1 MTKEAG
7 FEQIMAGADD
17 KKENGERTAV
27 SPYLVRDQEAFARNL
42 ARAVEQGGR
51 ALSAYLKS
59 QQEGK
64 AADNLADATTEVV
77 KTLGR
82 IGEYWT
88 ADPGR
93 MMEAQ
98 TRLFANYFAIW
109 QNAMAQAA
117 GKPLPA
123 PAEAQDKRFSD
134 PDWNENPMFSA
145 LRQLYLA
152 TSRWAEE
159 LVDQAEGV
167 DDNTRQKA
175 RFYLRQINNALS
187 PSNFLFTNPEVLKA
201 TAATSGENLA
211 KGMRM
216 LAEDMEAGKSVLLPR
231 QTDTEAFK
239 LGEDI
244 AVTPG
249 KVIFQNDLCQVIQYA
264 QSTPTVRKR
273 PLLIVPPWINKFY
286 VLDLTPEKS
295 MIRWL
300 VEQGHTV
307 FVISWVNPDRR
318 HADKSFEH
326 YMTEGILATL
336 DVIEGATGE
345 REVNAVGYC
354 VGGTLLGIALGYM
367 AAKGDERIAG
377 ATLLTAQIDFEYAG
391 DLKVFAD
398 ADHIASLE
406 AEMRRTGYLEGSKMA
421 TAFNLLRS
429 NDLIWPYVVNDYLK
443 GKEPLPFDLL
453 YWNAD
458 ATRMPCANHSFYLR
472 NCYLENNLSTGRL
485 TLLGERID
493 LARVA
498 IPIYNLATKEDHI
511 APAKSVFIGCA
522 AFGGPVRF
530 VLTGSGHIAG
540 VVNPPAR
547 RKYQYWTGGEAKGS
561 LENWLKTAKEHPG
574 SWWEDWQAWL
584 DSLDGEKRLKKRR
597 RPGGARLK
605 PIQEAP
611 GSYVAARA

>member
-1 MTKEAG
+1 MTGTDETRKNG
-7 FEQIMAGADD
+7 GMA
-17 KKENGERTAV
+17 TC

-42 ARAVEQGGR
+42 AQAVEQGGR

-59 QQEGK
+59 QQDGN
-64 AADNLADATTEVV
+64 ANGLAEATTEVMT
-77 KTLGR
+77 TLGR

-88 ADPGR
+88 SDPGR
-93 MMEAQ
+93 LMEAQ
-98 TRLFANYFAIW
+98 TRLFANYFTIW

-123 PAEAQDKRFSD
+123 PADGTDKRFSD

-145 LRQLYLA
+145 LKQLYLA
-152 TSRWAEE
+152 TTRWAEE
-159 LVDQAEGV
+159 LVEQAEGV
-167 DDNTRQKA
+167 DEQTRQRA
-175 RFYLRQINNALS
+175 RFYLSQINNALS

-201 TAATSGENLA
+201 TAASSGENLA

-231 QTDTEAFK
+231 QTDANAFK
-239 LGEDI
+239 LGENL
-244 AVTPG
+244 ALTPG
-249 KVIFQNDLCQVIQYA
+249 KVVFQNDLCQIIQYD
-264 QSTPTVRKR
+264 QTTPTVRKR

-295 MIRWL
+295 LIRWL
-300 VEQGHTV
+300 VGQGHTV
-307 FVISWVNPDRR
+307 FVISWVNPDKR

-326 YMTEGILATL
+326 YMTEGVLAAL
-336 DVIEGATGE
+336 DVIERATGE

-354 VGGTLLGIALGYM
+354 VGGTLLAITLGYL
-367 AAKGDERIAG
+367 AATGAERIAS
-377 ATLLTAQIDFEYAG
+377 ATLLTAQVDFEFAG
-391 DLKVFAD
+391 DLKIFAD

-406 AEMRRTGYLEGSKMA
+406 AGMKRTGYLEGSKMA

-453 YWNAD
+453 YWNSD
-458 ATRMPCANHSFYLR
+458 ATRMPCANHTFYLR
-472 NCYLENNLSTGRL
+472 NCYLENNLSAGRISMI
-485 TLLGERID
+485 GEKID
-493 LARVA
+493 LARVTV
-498 IPIYNLATKEDHI
+498 PIYNLATREDHI
-511 APAKSVFIGCA
+511 APAKSVFLGSA

-540 VVNPPAR
+540 VVNPPSR
-547 RKYQYWTGGEAKGS
+547 KKYQYWTGGEAKGS
-561 LENWLKTAKEHPG
+561 LENWMKTAEEHPG
-574 SWWEDWQAWL
+574 SWWEDWDAWL
-584 DSLDGEKRLKKRR
+584 DSLDNRRLKKRR
-597 RPGGARLK
+597 RPGGTKLK
-605 PIQEAP
+605 PVEDAP